1 MIPLF
6 RPWVGKEEAEAVAEV
21 INSGWLGMGPKTQE
35 FEEKFAKYV
44 GADYAV
50 ALNSGTAALDLAVKG
65 LGIKSGEILVPS
77 LTFAATANAALYN
90 NAKPV
95 FVDVDEDTN
104 CMSIEDAKRKLTTDT
119 KAMIPVH
126 YGGHP
131 CEMDELVRFVRS
143 KKIALIEDAAHASG
157 ADYKGRKIGSIGDI
171 TCFSFHPVK
180 NIATG
185 DGGMITTNDEKLC
198 GKVKK
203 LRWFSINKSTFE
215 RVKGKNY
222 SWYYEIDNLGYK
234 YHMNDITAAIGL
246 VQLKKV
252 DKGNELRRKIVK
264 RYMKGFSSLDWVKP
278 PVEKPYVKSSWHMF
292 APKVKN
298 RDGLIGHLTKADI
311 ATGVHYLPTHMH
323 PFFAN
328 LIKSGEIKP
337 ANTPV
342 TDRIWKELITLPVFP
357 SLADEDLN
365 KIINTIKEFN
375 PSQSF

>member
-6 RPWVGKEEAEAVAEV
+6 RPWVGKEEVEAVAEV

-44 GADYAV
+44 GSDYAV

-77 LTFAATANAALYN
+77 LTFPAPSNAALYN

-104 CMSIEDAKRKLTTDT
+104 CMSIEDAKRKLTKDT

-131 CEMDELVRFVRS
+131 CELDELVEFARS

-157 ADYKGRKIGSIGDI
+157 AEYKGRKIGSIGDI

-185 DGGMITTNDEKLC
+185 DGGMITTNDEKVY

-215 RVKGKNY
+215 RAEGKSY
-222 SWYYEIDNLGYK
+222 SWYYEIDDLGYK

-264 RYMKGFSSLDWVKP
+264 RYMKEFSGLEWVKL
-278 PVEKPYVKSSWHMF
+278 PVEKSYVKSSWHMF

-298 RDGLIGHLTKADI
+298 RDGLIGHLSKADI
-311 ATGVHYLPTHMH
+311 AAGVHYLPTHMH

-328 LIKSGEIKP
+328 LIKSGEIRP
-337 ANTPV
+337 ANTSV

-375 PSQSF
+375 PTQSS